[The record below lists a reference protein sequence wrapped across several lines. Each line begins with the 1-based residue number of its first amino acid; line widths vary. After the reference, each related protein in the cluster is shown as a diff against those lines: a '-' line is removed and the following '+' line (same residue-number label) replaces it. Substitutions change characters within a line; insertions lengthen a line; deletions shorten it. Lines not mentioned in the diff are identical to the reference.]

1 MLMVGATGCCSS
13 PYSEVHQLV
22 DIAPPPGEGGGHPG
36 VGEGAGVGVG
46 ECSGG
51 AAKWDINRPC
61 STENIMEN

>member
-36 VGEGAGVGVG
+36 VGEGAGGGDG
-46 ECSGG
+46 ECSKGVG
-51 AAKWDINRPC
+51 QLNGT
-61 STENIMEN
+61 STDHAPLKTLW